1 MRMKPRIW
9 LVLSLLFFA
18 GGVCLWQ
25 AGNRV
30 AASRHAL
37 PPVLNPLV
45 SSVPS
50 VPSVGSVGSA
60 GAAGGS
66 GKAGG
71 SPSSLS
77 YRLSN
82 TPESAESL
90 ARNAHGLVLRN
101 ALIDTARP
109 VRLAIPE
116 GLKSR
121 GAPGSYLV

>member
-1 MRMKPRIW
+1 
-9 LVLSLLFFA
+9 
-18 GGVCLWQ
+18 
-25 AGNRV
+25 
-30 AASRHAL
+30 
-37 PPVLNPLV
+37 
-45 SSVPS
+45 
-50 VPSVGSVGSA
+50 
-60 GAAGGS
+60 
-66 GKAGG
+66 
-71 SPSSLS
+71 LS

-121 GAPGSYLV
+121 GAPGSYLVQSDRALNGEFYAALARDGARFVSYMPVNAALVEAGPEAAAAMAGDRVFQAVLPYEPYFKLDGS